1 MRKLLG
7 KDMVDKS
14 LFRLTVFPDGAV
26 CLECGKGM
34 ERDLVFASGAMTGD
48 PDLKEQQEII
58 EYILAAIAAYDA

>member
-1 MRKLLG
+1 MSDKRK
-7 KDMVDKS
+7 
-14 LFRLTVFPDGAV
+14 FRLTEFPDGSV

-48 PDLKEQQEII
+48 PDLEKQRGII